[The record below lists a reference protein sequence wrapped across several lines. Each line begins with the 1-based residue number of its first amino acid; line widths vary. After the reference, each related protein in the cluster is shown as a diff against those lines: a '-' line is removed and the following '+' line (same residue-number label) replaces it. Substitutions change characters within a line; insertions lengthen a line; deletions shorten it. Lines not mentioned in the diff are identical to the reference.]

1 MRLGKQRKKG
11 RRIKRIRHR
20 REIEM
25 NGKKWRREEGKWD
38 GEGDGRLSGDA
49 SEFKLGAVKGEPEV
63 THVSAGQ
70 P

>member
-1 MRLGKQRKKG
+1 MGLGKQRKKG

-38 GEGDGRLSGDA
+38 GEGDGRLSGTPA
-49 SEFKLGAVKGEPEV
+49 SSNWGR
-63 THVSAGQ
+63 
-70 P
+70 